1 MNDAIIKK
9 LHDTAEDFGNI
20 ARKVN
25 ESSQKRKAHSEKAM
39 QYVKKSLELGE
50 KLARD
55 LAIVAESNI
64 KLRDQNNF
72 VRNTCVN
79 MKSNLEKQAEIMK
92 ILEAKKALAPEIK
105 SSIDKLTSDFSS
117 ALNDALDNINGIIKV
132 DNDIIL
138 LDKIIN
144 ARKELQQDSLK
155 KLEKLSAISL
165 EDAEKAIKGSASNL
179 ERGLS
184 MTGEFTRVADIVQK
198 KDKNSLSDLAAKAA
212 KGREI
217 AAEVNK
223 SSRSQ
228 YEFTEKVNQFTMELH
243 DDTTAIMELVDKKHQ
258 VFEQNLQTVTV
269 ITVTISMMFKNYLAM
284 EEIVENTEY
293 NDSVRSHFN
302 SLKVL
307 VKILCQ
313 DIRTISTLN
322 FDMTDSIHLNN
333 EIETR
338 ALAVSKDELDYYK
351 KITEKVGAMTETT
364 KYPIEGSAKNM
375 ENARILED
383 GIKQLIAGM

>member
-25 ESSQKRKAHSEKAM
+25 ESSQKRKSHSEKAM

-55 LAIVAESNI
+55 LAIVGESNI

-184 MTGEFTRVADIVQK
+184 MTGEFTKVADIVQK

-228 YEFTEKVNQFTMELH
+228 YEFTEKVNQFTRELH
-243 DDTTAIMELVDKKHQ
+243 DDTTAIMELVDKR
-258 VFEQNLQTVTV
+258 F
-269 ITVTISMMFKNYLAM
+269 IF
-284 EEIVENTEY
+284 
-293 NDSVRSHFN
+293 
-302 SLKVL
+302 
-307 VKILCQ
+307 
-313 DIRTISTLN
+313 
-322 FDMTDSIHLNN
+322 
-333 EIETR
+333 
-338 ALAVSKDELDYYK
+338 
-351 KITEKVGAMTETT
+351 
-364 KYPIEGSAKNM
+364 
-375 ENARILED
+375 
-383 GIKQLIAGM
+383 